1 MMMPAGVSLWAEI
14 PVALLLILSGI
25 FTLTAAIGVVR
36 FKTFF
41 QRMHPPALA
50 FSFSAWCV
58 TLASIVYFSAQDDK
72 LALRS
77 WLIIIFLSL
86 TKGFQGSRSGPEN
99 PSARPRLARPVRQA
113 AFRLWAWRCSAPAS
127 AASARNRAGARPA
140 GKTQVGKPGSSQLS
154 R

>member
-1 MMMPAGVSLWAEI
+1 MSGNLAWWIEI
-14 PVALLLILSGI
+14 PVALLLVLGGL
-25 FTLTAAIGVVR
+25 FALAAAVGVVR

-50 FSFSAWCV
+50 FSFAAWCV

-86 TKGFQGSRSGPEN
+86 TVPVTTIL
-99 PSARPRLARPVRQA
+99 LARTEL
-113 AFRLWAWRCSAPAS
+113 FRRRTAGGVGGDDVPPPLNHES
-127 AASARNRAGARPA
+127 AAPVPADEAR
-140 GKTQVGKPGSSQLS
+140 
-154 R
+154 

>member
-58 TLASIVYFSAQDDK
+58 TLASIIYFSAQDAR
-72 LALRS
+72 LSLHA

-86 TKGFQGSRSGPEN
+86 TVPVTTIL
-99 PSARPRLARPVRQA
+99 LARTELFRRRNSPPGADDIPPPLSYVPPPDRREAGDPVQED
-113 AFRLWAWRCSAPAS
+113 
-127 AASARNRAGARPA
+127 
-140 GKTQVGKPGSSQLS
+140 
-154 R
+154 

>member
-25 FTLTAAIGVVR
+25 FTLAAAIGVVR

-58 TLASIVYFSAQDDK
+58 TLASIVYFSAQDER
-72 LALRS
+72 LSLHA

-86 TKGFQGSRSGPEN
+86 TVPVTTIL
-99 PSARPRLARPVRQA
+99 LARTELFRRRTA
-113 AFRLWAWRCSAPAS
+113 AGQGGTDDIPPALHHEAAAPAPS
-127 AASARNRAGARPA
+127 K
-140 GKTQVGKPGSSQLS
+140 KT
-154 R
+154 